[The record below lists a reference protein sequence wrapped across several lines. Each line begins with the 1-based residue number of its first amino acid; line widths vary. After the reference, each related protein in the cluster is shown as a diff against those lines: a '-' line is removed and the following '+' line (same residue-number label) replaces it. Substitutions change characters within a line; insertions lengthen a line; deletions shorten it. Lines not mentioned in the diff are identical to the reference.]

1 MIRPTAF
8 VLLATIAERA
18 RRTDSTIGGLTAG
31 EALVGDY
38 KSYGVSR
45 QNYRSDLKFL
55 EKSKILTIKVTNKGT
70 IAKLIDDSIF
80 DINIDEGNQQT
91 NHQVTINQPSSN
103 HQVTTNNNVKKD
115 KNDKKTTLKQS
126 STSKQILMRDQTAS
140 VVMELSKVYV
150 NLKQYEARKLIKDF
164 GYDQVVGFISNATWY
179 WSQRTGKNQYRIR
192 KNRFIEKIEHFSTRE
207 NAQARIDEE
216 TRWELEAT
224 EKGGNGK
231 VAKSSK
237 DPVTSGDTSISF
249 EDLPDDEKRSR
260 LVKYISKIDSA
271 GGPEKV
277 DGPTRQR
284 YDRAVSRLSE
294 LEVL

>member
-1 MIRPTAF
+1 MSEAYVKFKRNSEKFREIIMIRPTAF

-115 KNDKKTTLKQS
+115 KNDKNVKKEIKRRVFFKKPSIEDVEQYFTELNCSGQGEKFFDFYES
-126 STSKQILMRDQTAS
+126 KGWLIGNAKMKDWRPAVRNWARNTS
-140 VVMELSKVYV
+140 V
-150 NLKQYEARKLIKDF
+150 
-164 GYDQVVGFISNATWY
+164 
-179 WSQRTGKNQYRIR
+179 
-192 KNRFIEKIEHFSTRE
+192 
-207 NAQARIDEE
+207 
-216 TRWELEAT
+216 
-224 EKGGNGK
+224 KGGNGK
-231 VAKSSK
+231 VVKSSK
-237 DPVTSGDTSISF
+237 DPVASGDTSISF